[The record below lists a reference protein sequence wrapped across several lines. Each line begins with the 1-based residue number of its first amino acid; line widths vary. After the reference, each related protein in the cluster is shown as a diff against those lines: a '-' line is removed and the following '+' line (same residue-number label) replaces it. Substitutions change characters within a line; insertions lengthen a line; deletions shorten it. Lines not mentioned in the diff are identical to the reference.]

1 MRNKDEILAKI
12 KRVNTAKRNAE
23 RKRKRCIER
32 LKELNAE
39 LKEAEDNEED

>member
-1 MRNKDEILAKI
+1 MRKKDEIQAEI

-23 RKRKRCIER
+23 RKRKRCIDR
-32 LKELNAE
+32 LEELNAE

>member
-1 MRNKDEILAKI
+1 MRSEKEISAEI

-32 LKELNAE
+32 LEELKKELE
-39 LKEAEDNEED
+39 EAEHEIE

>member
-1 MRNKDEILAKI
+1 MRTGDEIKAEM

-32 LKELNAE
+32 LEELKKELE
-39 LKEAEDNEED
+39 EAEHEE